1 MIREY
6 CRRIGML
13 ILGLVVSAVGI
24 VMMLQANVGLEPWSV
39 LQEGLSLI
47 HISFTQGGVNKTAT
61 IVRNQPSAS
70 AAISAIVKSSV
81 YPSNAEAVLPL
92 SLIHI

>member
-24 VMMLQANVGLEPWSV
+24 VMMLQANVGLEPWSCLLYTSRCV
-39 LQEGLSLI
+39 
-47 HISFTQGGVNKTAT
+47 
-61 IVRNQPSAS
+61 
-70 AAISAIVKSSV
+70 
-81 YPSNAEAVLPL
+81 
-92 SLIHI
+92 